1 MIKLV
6 NFDECKDSFYDYGG
20 AAGKKRGIIYNGE
33 NYLVKYPNS
42 TEGMRDIAS
51 NFKYST
57 SPLSEYLGSH
67 IYETIG
73 LEVHKTLLGKSG
85 DKLVVAC
92 KDFRKENEQL
102 VDFQSISNKYS
113 TSSKN
118 SSSLSGNSDNLDE
131 IINLMEE
138 NEYFLK
144 YPKLKTR
151 FWDMFVVD
159 AFIGNNDRNNGNWG
173 IIKNY
178 QKKEIRLAPIYDN
191 GASFNNKAD
200 DERLKKILSSKER
213 FVASIYEGQVCHF
226 YDNSKL
232 INPLKYIESMQNEEC
247 NKAVIRIFKKIDLDK
262 IKNIFNN
269 LPENEENIE
278 IISNMRKEFYLKTLE
293 YRYENILKPV
303 YEKLK

>member
-1 MIKLV
+1 
-6 NFDECKDSFYDYGG
+6 
-20 AAGKKRGIIYNGE
+20 
-33 NYLVKYPNS
+33 
-42 TEGMRDIAS
+42 MRDIS
-51 NFKYST
+51 PNFKYST

-73 LEVHKTLLGKSG
+73 IEVHETILGKSG
-85 DKLVVAC
+85 NKLVVAC

-113 TSSKN
+113 SSSKN
-118 SSSLSGNSDNLDE
+118 SSSLSGNSDDLEE

-138 NEYFLK
+138 NEYFIK
-144 YPKLKTR
+144 YPELKTR

-178 QKKEIRLAPIYDN
+178 QKKEIRLAPVYDN
-191 GASFNNKAD
+191 GASFNTKAD

-213 FVASIYEGQVCHF
+213 FIASIYEGQVCHF
-226 YDNSKL
+226 YSNGKL

-247 NKAVIRIFKKIDLDK
+247 NKAIIRIFEKIDLDIINK
-262 IKNIFNN
+262 IFNS
-269 LPENEENIE
+269 LPEKEENIE
-278 IISNMRKEFYLKTLE
+278 IISSIRKDFYLKTLK
-293 YRYENILKPV
+293 YRYKNILKPT
-303 YEKLK
+303 YNKLKE